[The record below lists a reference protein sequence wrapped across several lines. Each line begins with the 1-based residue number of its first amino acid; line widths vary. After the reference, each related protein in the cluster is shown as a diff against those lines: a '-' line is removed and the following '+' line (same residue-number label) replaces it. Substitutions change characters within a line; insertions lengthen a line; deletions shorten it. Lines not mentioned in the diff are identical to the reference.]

1 MSHMGESNPKLAQW
15 KPHVRDCN
23 FKYNSCGNTVG
34 MYSCG
39 RKGKVTIV
47 NLAPMNDSFNLILCP
62 GEMLDVG
69 LEQGAYENST
79 QGWYKPAKPLNKF
92 LKEYSLAGGTHH
104 SAMVYDVDI
113 EELKAFGEMMGFNV
127 IVIE

>member
-1 MSHMGESNPKLAQW
+1 
-15 KPHVRDCN
+15 
-23 FKYNSCGNTVG
+23 
-34 MYSCG
+34 
-39 RKGKVTIV
+39 
-47 NLAPMNDSFNLILCP
+47 
-62 GEMLDVG
+62 VG